1 MLDVEAGI
9 GRALAGRGALIM
21 AKEGIIM
28 GTTATM
34 LAGLIAAQ
42 WGTVGIVMPLLEFV

>member
-1 MLDVEAGI
+1 
-9 GRALAGRGALIM
+9 M

-34 LAGLIAAQ
+34 LAGLIAGLIAAQ